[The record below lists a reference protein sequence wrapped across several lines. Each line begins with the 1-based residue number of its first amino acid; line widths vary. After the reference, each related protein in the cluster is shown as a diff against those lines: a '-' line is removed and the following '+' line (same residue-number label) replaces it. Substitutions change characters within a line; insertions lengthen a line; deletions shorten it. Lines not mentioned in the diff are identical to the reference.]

1 MAQEEPRQ
9 YALGHSEE
17 ELERL
22 TRQARAFEP
31 LTRRFFEQ
39 AGVVAGMRVLDVG
52 SGSGD
57 VAFLVSELVGPSGT
71 VIGTDCSTEAVQWAG
86 ERAKLRKLRNVV
98 FVEGDP
104 TKMQFEE
111 TFDAVVGRLVL
122 MYYPDP
128 VDAVRKLA
136 GHVREGGLLAFHEFD
151 CANCRSLPPAPT
163 FERTANLIRETLTV
177 LGARIQMGL
186 DLYSV
191 FLAAGLPG
199 PSMQMTALIG
209 GGRDCIV
216 YDLLAEVARSL
227 LPLMEKLHL
236 TTAADMETDTLAER
250 IREEVVAGK
259 GIVLYP
265 SLIGACSEKRSISDH
280 ANKTA

>member
-1 MAQEEPRQ
+1 MAQQDSTQ

-31 LTRRFFEQ
+31 FTRRFLQE
-39 AGVVAGMRVLDVG
+39 AGIAAGMRVLDVG

-57 VAFLVSELVGPSGT
+57 VAFLVSELVGPTGT
-71 VIGTDCSTEAVQWAG
+71 VIGTDASAEAVHWAG
-86 ERAKLRKLRNVV
+86 ERAKLRKLTNVV

-104 TKMQFEE
+104 TKMHFEE
-111 TFDAVVGRLVL
+111 AFDAVVGRLVL

-151 CANCRSLPPAPT
+151 CMNCRSLPPAPT
-163 FERTANLIRETLTV
+163 FERTANLIRETMTA
-177 LGARIQMGL
+177 LGAKIQLGL

-191 FLAAGLPG
+191 FLDAGLPG
-199 PSMQMTALIG
+199 PSMEMSALIG
-209 GGRDCIV
+209 GGRECIV
-216 YDLLAEVARSL
+216 YDLIAEVARTL

-236 TTAADMETDTLAER
+236 TTAADMKIDTLAER

-259 GIVLYP
+259 GIVLYC
-265 SLIGACSEKRSISDH
+265 SLIGACSQKRSSVDSRQ
-280 ANKTA
+280 